1 MAWDFDYC
9 YSKKFQFMITIGD
22 KTNKKSNPAF
32 PI

>member
-9 YSKKFQFMITIGD
+9 YSKKFQFMIAIDD